1 MINVVGLA
9 TMLAKHGF
17 GAKDQQDYQVLVQ
30 SVCDACKDS
39 DSVKIMSALHL
50 LMDDDKIHDAIVML
64 NEHANPIM
72 LGVNKLIGV
81 TDDELL
87 SLAEQGE
94 LSVIGFIV
102 MFMRSVRIEI
112 GL

>member
-39 DSVKIMSALHL
+39 DSVNIMSALHL
-50 LMDDDKIHDAIVML
+50 LMDDDKIHDAIRCLCDNLCRHPV
-64 NEHANPIM
+64 ERRAPQRE
-72 LGVNKLIGV
+72 KLL
-81 TDDELL
+81 TL
-87 SLAEQGE
+87 
-94 LSVIGFIV
+94 
-102 MFMRSVRIEI
+102 R
-112 GL
+112 